1 MSYTEDPTVWVAVIA
16 WLALKSFPLEVVPGN
31 VEQGSRPLPALT
43 SSTLILRDLHLPF
56 ISRGSFVRCLGSLEV
71 SCRSDGIH
79 GLRSWP
85 RIQKLRRTYLLGRP
99 RLLKSS
105 LELLAELAKQS
116 DLIPFRKSRDSAM
129 PVSGH
134 TAREIQC
141 VTDTRSSVS
150 LTGSIHFPAPCGG
163 VCSIP
168 ERHGFETWL

>member
-1 MSYTEDPTVWVAVIA
+1 M
-16 WLALKSFPLEVVPGN
+16 
-31 VEQGSRPLPALT
+31 PALI

-85 RIQKLRRTYLLGRP
+85 RIQKLRRTHLLGRP

-141 VTDTRSSVS
+141 VTDTRSC
-150 LTGSIHFPAPCGG
+150 GSIHFPAPFGG